1 MIIKYKKEIFH
12 EHLAKLSKGIIMLK
26 VHSNCKPLQRFFQ
39 LFK

>member
-1 MIIKYKKEIFH
+1 MFIKYKENLH
-12 EHLAKLSKGIIMLK
+12 EHLANLSKGIVLLK